1 MNGSGFFAFSI
12 LTLSIRVQQ
21 KFNNVVDFYHS
32 YMLLVSIVNFLIRIV
47 SCVSDVKDLL
57 NNFIDTLSSEINEVI
72 ELPQNVS
79 ELFLPDTCCC
89 RKK

>member
-1 MNGSGFFAFSI
+1 
-12 LTLSIRVQQ
+12 
-21 KFNNVVDFYHS
+21 
-32 YMLLVSIVNFLIRIV
+32 MLLVSIVNFLVRIL

-79 ELFLPDTCCC
+79 DLFLPDTC
-89 RKK
+89 